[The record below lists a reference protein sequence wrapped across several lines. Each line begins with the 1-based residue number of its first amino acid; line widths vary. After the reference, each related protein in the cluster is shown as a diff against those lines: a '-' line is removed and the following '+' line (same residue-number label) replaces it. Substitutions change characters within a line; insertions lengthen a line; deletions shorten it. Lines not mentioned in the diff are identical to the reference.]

1 VHSAAA
7 LRLGY
12 VRAVGPVDLR
22 RRAPGAKAPVLILGF
37 NAGLEDLLHPRRQR
51 QGQRQRQRLA
61 LRAFVVPT
69 LRQAQGRL
77 LRKRREGWG
86 TRFVSCGGE
95 VKVPVPRLFK
105 ERRDKDGPPGID
117 PPFAKL
123 IRGGWFAKV
132 FFMSDRVMSESAMSE
147 STEQIRELLDS
158 VYRVDSGRI
167 LATLIRLLGD
177 FDLAEEAMHE
187 AFAAALSLWPKSGV
201 PGNPR
206 PWLISTARFKAIDTL
221 RRRARFD
228 ASQDEFVRY
237 FEAQSISAERSNK
250 NEEHGLEDDY
260 LEDDRLRLIFT
271 CCHPSLAPDARVAL
285 TLREVCGLT
294 TEEIAKAFL
303 ITPRTLAQR
312 VVRAKAKIRETPI
325 RYEVP
330 TPGELPERLG
340 AVLQVIYLV
349 FNEGYSAAAGAEVT
363 RAELTG
369 EAIRLG
375 RLLVELHLTELG
387 PEPEVIGLLS
397 LMLLQESRRAARNS
411 PTGELILLENQDRAL
426 WNREQIAEGVALLE
440 KALQYRQKSR
450 RFGSYT
456 LQAAIAAVHAEAE
469 SVARTDWRQ
478 IVALYDRLLQVQP
491 SPVVQLNRAVA
502 IAMRDGPEAG
512 LTNIDAVLEHGE
524 LANYYLAHSARADM
538 CRRLGRTAEA
548 RASYEKAL
556 ALTQQEPERQFL
568 QERIRQLK

>member
-1 VHSAAA
+1 MSE
-7 LRLGY
+7 R
-12 VRAVGPVDLR
+12 
-22 RRAPGAKAPVLILGF
+22 
-37 NAGLEDLLHPRRQR
+37 
-51 QGQRQRQRLA
+51 
-61 LRAFVVPT
+61 
-69 LRQAQGRL
+69 
-77 LRKRREGWG
+77 G
-86 TRFVSCGGE
+86 TSEHV
-95 VKVPVPRLFK
+95 
-105 ERRDKDGPPGID
+105 
-117 PPFAKL
+117 A
-123 IRGGWFAKV
+123 
-132 FFMSDRVMSESAMSE
+132 SDRVVSDRAMSE
-147 STEQIRELLDS
+147 SSSEQIRELLDCL
-158 VYRVDSGRI
+158 YRVDSGRI

-187 AFAAALSLWPKSGV
+187 AFAAALSLWPSSGV

-228 ASQDEFVRY
+228 ASQDELARY
-237 FEAQSISAERSNK
+237 LEAQSSSAEGSN
-250 NEEHGLEDDY
+250 DVDF

-271 CCHPSLAPDARVAL
+271 CCHPSLAPEARVAL

-303 ITPRTLAQR
+303 TTPRTLAQR
-312 VVRAKAKIRETPI
+312 IVRAKAKIREERIP
-325 RYEVP
+325 YEVP
-330 TPGELPERLG
+330 MPQELPERLG

-375 RLLVELHLTELG
+375 RLLTELQ
-387 PEPEVIGLLS
+387 PEPEGVFPEVMFPEITGSEVTGLLA
-397 LMLLQESRRAARNS
+397 LMLLQESRRAARTS
-411 PTGELILLENQDRAL
+411 PTGELILLENQDRAR
-426 WNREQIAEGVALLE
+426 WNRAQIAEGVALLE
-440 KALQYRQKSR
+440 KALNSQQKSR
-450 RFGSYT
+450 RFGAYT

-469 SVARTDWRQ
+469 SVAATDWRQ
-478 IVALYDRLLQVQP
+478 IVALYDQLLRIQP

-512 LTNIDAVLEHGE
+512 LAQIDAVLENGE

-538 CRRLGRTAEA
+538 YRRLGRTAEA

-568 QERIRQLK
+568 QGRIRQLK